1 MQAHTQVYN
10 NDGDHLQVERLSL
23 EFLLLLLLQIIWNS
37 LPGEH
42 IPFVLRKCWKKV
54 DWLDWSQRSFGFSQY
69 LDSSAPVCR
78 AQGFRGSKVGH
89 SNQETVELR
98 MSRGLL
104 NLIRC
109 SEPLQ
114 NLTQTTSST
123 VYCQRQSLVSQDSP
137 LGDSW
142 SNLRPA
148 HNQHGA
154 PERRKSGGVLLRP
167 LLSLFPGA
175 EARKVSKLLSPPSL
189 TPGRVTGETGV
200 WLLPQSC
207 RMKLPSPVSTIQPP
221 LTALRRDLMSPIK
234 AGAGIFMNFK

>member
-1 MQAHTQVYN
+1 MATIFRWKDWVLNFCCYCFFKSSEIRYQEN
-10 NDGDHLQVERLSL
+10 I
-23 EFLLLLLLQIIWNS
+23 FLLCWGNVEKKLIGLTDPSALLGSPSISILQPQ
-37 LPGEH
+37 L
-42 IPFVLRKCWKKV
+42 
-54 DWLDWSQRSFGFSQY
+54 
-69 LDSSAPVCR
+69 CR

-98 MSRGLL
+98 TSRGLF
-104 NLIRC
+104 NLVHC

-114 NLTQTTSST
+114 NLTQTTSSA

-175 EARKVSKLLSPPSL
+175 EAEKVSKLPSPPSL
-189 TPGRVTGETGV
+189 TPGGSMGRQASGCFPKAAE
-200 WLLPQSC
+200 WSF
-207 RMKLPSPVSTIQPP
+207 PSRSARCSLHWQHCDEI
-221 LTALRRDLMSPIK
+221 
-234 AGAGIFMNFK
+234 

>member
-1 MQAHTQVYN
+1 MMVTIFRWKDWVLNFCCYCFFKSSEIHYQEN
-10 NDGDHLQVERLSL
+10 I
-23 EFLLLLLLQIIWNS
+23 FLLCWGNVGKKLIGLTDPSALLGSPSILILQPQ
-37 LPGEH
+37 L
-42 IPFVLRKCWKKV
+42 
-54 DWLDWSQRSFGFSQY
+54 
-69 LDSSAPVCR
+69 CR